1 MDILNI
7 FGFSKKC
14 ENLESTIDCF
24 KLTNWECPNELEI
37 QIYEISI
44 CDYYYPGRGS
54 PTRRIKEIFIPYYN
68 ISINKADNFYNNF
81 NIILNSQKRY
91 VKKDDSGGYMNGWE
105 IPKLLQKIKLD
116 SQQTQKIF
124 KLIYNYV
131 KKDEIIKEMF
141 SNLI

>member
-14 ENLESTIDCF
+14 EKLESTIDCF

-44 CDYYYPGRGS
+44 CDYCYLGRAS
-54 PTRRIKEIFIPYYN
+54 PARRIKEIFIPYYN

-81 NIILNSQKRY
+81 NIILDSQYRY
-91 VKKDDSGGYMNGWE
+91 VKKDDSRGYMKGWE
-105 IPKLLQKIKLD
+105 MPKLLQKITLD
-116 SQQTQKIF
+116 SEQTHKIF
-124 KLIYNYV
+124 NLIYNYV
-131 KKDEIIKEMF
+131 KKDKIIKEMF
-141 SNLI
+141 SDLI